1 MRILVCFKIVRDL
14 DNVIDS
20 DWDSE
25 RDPSFRIDYTRKILN
40 DADQGVLEA
49 ALLISDREPGT
60 EITAV
65 TVTDDDGASFFTGL
79 FAAGIGNVVRIAPE
93 EDLTL
98 RPAATAALLAQYAAE
113 TGPYDLI
120 LFGAQAPP
128 GDSRQ
133 VPYAAAEMLQFP
145 AIDRVRE
152 LKSSDGRITAVR
164 ETDTSLEEYELLAPA
179 AIIMENPVHS
189 YLRLPTLR
197 ERMKASGKKA
207 ELIQL
212 SAPALPDAEI
222 LGFRPARIRRDGRM
236 ISPEEAPDLLADIL
250 KEL

>member
-14 DNVIDS
+14 ENVIDS

-25 RDPSFRIDYTRKILN
+25 RDPAFRIDYTRKILN

-65 TVTDDDGASFFTGL
+65 TVSDDDGGSFFTGL
-79 FAAGIGNVVRIAPE
+79 FASGIEKGVRIAPE

-98 RPAATAALLAQYAAE
+98 RPMATAALLAQYAAVA
-113 TGPYDLI
+113 GPYDLI

-133 VPYAAAEMLQFP
+133 VPYAAAEMLQLP
-145 AIDRVRE
+145 VIDRVRE
-152 LKSSDGRITAVR
+152 LRSAEGKITAVR
-164 ETDTSLEEYELLAPA
+164 ETESSVEEYELSGSS
-179 AIIMENPVHS
+179 AIILENPVHS
-189 YLRLPTLR
+189 YLRIPTLR
-197 ERMKASGKKA
+197 ERMKASGRKA
-207 ELIQL
+207 ELIRR
-212 SAPALPDAEI
+212 SVPALPDAEI
-222 LGFRPARIRRDGRM
+222 LGFRSARIRRDGRM
-236 ISPEEAPDLLADIL
+236 ISPEEASALLKDVL